1 MKKIIILLEAI
12 ILSMYILTPISV
24 FADCGIDSNT
34 FRFDTLS
41 VKYSD
46 GVLNRPGGD
55 VALDNVKVL
64 STVGQQP
71 SPEPEEVAEENEI
84 PALNIELGAYVTRAQ
99 AVYIL
104 VNGLG
109 DELKAVKPADLSVFS
124 DSSEIDPIY
133 QKSLGLA
140 VSLGAVNGS
149 DDGKLHGNDFIIRV
163 EAFAI
168 VSRVLS
174 QDDLPTDLGEDEHFL
189 RMFRIGQLPISAVL
203 KMRVLF

>member
-12 ILSMYILTPISV
+12 ILSICILTPFSV
-24 FADCGIDSNT
+24 FADSDIYQGL

-46 GVLNRPGGD
+46 GVLNRPGGN

-71 SPEPEEVAEENEI
+71 SPEPEKLSEENEL
-84 PALNIELGAYVTRAQ
+84 ASLNIELGAYVTRAQ
-99 AVYIL
+99 AVYVL
-104 VNGLG
+104 VSGLG

-124 DSSEIDPIY
+124 DSSEIEPIY

-140 VSLGAVNGS
+140 VSLGAANAT
-149 DDGKLHGNDFIIRV
+149 DDAKHHGNYYITRV

-168 VSRVLS
+168 VSRVL
-174 QDDLPTDLGEDEHFL
+174 
-189 RMFRIGQLPISAVL
+189 
-203 KMRVLF
+203 